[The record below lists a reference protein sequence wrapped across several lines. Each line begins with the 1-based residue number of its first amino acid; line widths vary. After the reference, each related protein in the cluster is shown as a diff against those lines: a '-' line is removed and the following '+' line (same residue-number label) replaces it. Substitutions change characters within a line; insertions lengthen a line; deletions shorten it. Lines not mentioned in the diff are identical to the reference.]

1 MEKKY
6 LERWQVAAALKIAAQ
21 GVEVCDADGLTLAE
35 IYSRLDDA
43 FRVVIGRKTFDEA
56 YIAYIEDDGDD
67 DETDDDETPK
77 F

>member
-21 GVEVCDADGLTLAE
+21 GVEVSDADGLTLSE
-35 IYSRLDDA
+35 TYSRLDDA

-56 YIAYIEDDGDD
+56 YIAYIEDDDD
-67 DETDDDETPK
+67 DEVDDPETPK

>member
-21 GVEVCDADGLTLAE
+21 GVEVSDADGLTLAE
-35 IYSRLDDA
+35 TYSRLDDA
-43 FRVVIGRKTFDEA
+43 FRVVIGRKSFEEV
-56 YIAYIEDDGDD
+56 YIAFLEEDD
-67 DETDDDETPK
+67 DEVDDPETPK